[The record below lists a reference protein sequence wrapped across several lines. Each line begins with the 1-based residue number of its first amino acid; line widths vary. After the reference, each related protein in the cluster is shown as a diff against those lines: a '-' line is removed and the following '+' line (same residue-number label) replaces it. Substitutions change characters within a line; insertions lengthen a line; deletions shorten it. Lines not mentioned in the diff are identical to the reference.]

1 MSYLTHSDYTPRFI
15 EISLSADQSISAA
28 TATTVDFDTIR
39 GDSGH
44 GVSLVSGGNGRIRFS
59 ADRHY
64 WCFVTAAIDRDS
76 NTTNYDTSFFETD
89 GTELTEAQGNFKSSL
104 PIGNNAE
111 SRITQLVFN
120 PSVQTDYDLKVTG
133 ETGTL
138 QSDGSYL
145 FIIEMS

>member
-1 MSYLTHSDYTPRFI
+1 MSYLTHSNYTPRFI

-64 WCFVTAAIDRDS
+64 WCFGTMAIDRD
-76 NTTNYDTSFFETD
+76 NTGTNYEASFFNTS
-89 GTELTEAQGNFKSSL
+89 GTELTAEEGNFNSAL
-104 PIGNNAE
+104 ALGTNAE
-111 SRITQLVFN
+111 SRIVQLVHN
-120 PSVQTDYDLKVTG
+120 PTSQTDLDLKVTG

-138 QSDGSYL
+138 MSDGSHL
-145 FIIEMS
+145 IIIEMS